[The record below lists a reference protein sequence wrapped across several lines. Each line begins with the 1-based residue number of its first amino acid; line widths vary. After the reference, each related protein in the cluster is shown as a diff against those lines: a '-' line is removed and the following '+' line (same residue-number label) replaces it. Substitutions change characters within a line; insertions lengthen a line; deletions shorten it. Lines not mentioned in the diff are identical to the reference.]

1 MPKPRR
7 AVLALGGNLGD
18 RQATLES
25 ALESLRGQDG
35 ILVKVVSPF
44 VESVALTEAGL
55 DSTLPSYLNAVVL
68 IETTLKPKKLLAAI
82 HQIES
87 DHGRVRIERWGSR
100 TLDIDIV
107 TFEGVIKSSKKLT
120 LPHPRASERA
130 FVLVPWLMADPVAV
144 LPGYGSVAILVDGLT
159 EEVRVVS

>member
-18 RQATLES
+18 RPATLES
-25 ALESLRGQDG
+25 ALAALRGQEG
-35 ILVKVVSPF
+35 ITVKTVSPF
-44 VESVALTEAGL
+44 VESVALTEDGL

-68 IETTLKPKKLLAAI
+68 IETTLKPKKLLDVI

>member
-1 MPKPRR
+1 MPKPRS

-18 RQATLES
+18 RQATLDS
-25 ALESLRGQDG
+25 AVASLRGQQG
-35 ILVKVVSPF
+35 ISVITVSPF

-68 IETTLKPKKLLAAI
+68 IETTLKPEKLLDVI

-87 DHGRVRIERWGSR
+87 NHGRVRIERWGSR

-107 TFEGVIKSSKKLT
+107 CFEGVIKSSKKLT

-130 FVLVPWLMADPVAV
+130 FVLVPWHMADPAAV
-144 LPGYGSVAILVDGLT
+144 LPGYGSVASLVDGLT

>member
-1 MPKPRR
+1 MPKAKS

-18 RQATLES
+18 RQATLDS
-25 ALESLRGQDG
+25 ALAALRGQEG
-35 ILVKVVSPF
+35 ITVKTVSPF

-107 TFEGVIKSSKKLT
+107 CFEGVIKSSKELT

-144 LPGYGSVAILVDGLT
+144 LPGYGSVANLVDGLT

>member
-1 MPKPRR
+1 M
-7 AVLALGGNLGD
+7 GD